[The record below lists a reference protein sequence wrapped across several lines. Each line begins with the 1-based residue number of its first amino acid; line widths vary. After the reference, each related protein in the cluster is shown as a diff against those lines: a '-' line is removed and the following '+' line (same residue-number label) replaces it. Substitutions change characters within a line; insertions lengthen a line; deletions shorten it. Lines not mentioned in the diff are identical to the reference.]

1 MNEESKNN
9 YYAIIPATV
18 RYNKD
23 LKPNEKLLYGEITAL
38 ANSKGFCFASNRYF
52 AELYKVTIHTVSQ
65 WISHLEKLGYVN
77 IELIKDDKKEI
88 KERRIYI
95 SDTPYIQKDTYPYVL
110 KSTYPIYKK
119 VQDNLRDGLP
129 YPYTEQDG
137 KDFISAMLSAD
148 ENETFAFAITVDN
161 IAVGSIGVYRQGN
174 IHRRTAELGYY
185 IAEEYWGKGIMT
197 EAVRKICEYVFGKS
211 DIIRIYAE
219 PFAYNKA
226 SCRVLEKA
234 GFQYEGTLR
243 SNAVKNGKVIDM
255 KMYSLIK
262 EE

>member
-1 MNEESKNN
+1 MNEENKNN

-119 VQDNLRDGLP
+119 VQDNNINIKIDDLFLFIINNSEKISNEF
-129 YPYTEQDG
+129 YSIIKHLEFNYTTD
-137 KDFISAMLSAD
+137 ILSIMKEDKITIRAD
-148 ENETFAFAITVDN
+148 C
-161 IAVGSIGVYRQGN
+161 
-174 IHRRTAELGYY
+174 
-185 IAEEYWGKGIMT
+185 
-197 EAVRKICEYVFGKS
+197 RK
-211 DIIRIYAE
+211 
-219 PFAYNKA
+219 
-226 SCRVLEKA
+226 
-234 GFQYEGTLR
+234 
-243 SNAVKNGKVIDM
+243 
-255 KMYSLIK
+255 IK
-262 EE
+262 EEEFARQVADRVRLSIRQEDAQKRGRMEKLTEKLQNGSYQIDAARIADRMMIDERGWVNGEDKGADR

>member
-52 AELYKVTIHTVSQ
+52 AELYKVNIHTVSQ

-95 SDTPYIQKDTYPYVL
+95 CDTPYIQKDTYPYVL

-119 VQDNLRDGLP
+119 VQDNNINIKIDDLFLFIINNSEKISNEF
-129 YPYTEQDG
+129 YSIIKHLEFNYTTD
-137 KDFISAMLSAD
+137 ILS
-148 ENETFAFAITVDN
+148 
-161 IAVGSIGVYRQGN
+161 
-174 IHRRTAELGYY
+174 
-185 IAEEYWGKGIMT
+185 IMK
-197 EAVRKICEYVFGKS
+197 EDKIQMIKE
-211 DIIRIYAE
+211 IIY
-219 PFAYNKA
+219 
-226 SCRVLEKA
+226 
-234 GFQYEGTLR
+234 TL
-243 SNAVKNGKVIDM
+243 
-255 KMYSLIK
+255 YSLYNTDFKYILPKINRDELINIYIISK
-262 EE
+262 EHNPSDFLNYYKMAIINKYAKNTT

>member
-119 VQDNLRDGLP
+119 VQDNNINIKIDDLFLFIINNSEKISNEFYSIIKHLEFNYTTDILSIMKEDKIDFKYILPKINRDELINIYIISKEHNP
-129 YPYTEQDG
+129 S
-137 KDFISAMLSAD
+137 DFLNYYKM
-148 ENETFAFAITVDN
+148 AIIN
-161 IAVGSIGVYRQGN
+161 
-174 IHRRTAELGYY
+174 
-185 IAEEYWGKGIMT
+185 K
-197 EAVRKICEYVFGKS
+197 
-211 DIIRIYAE
+211 YA
-219 PFAYNKA
+219 
-226 SCRVLEKA
+226 
-234 GFQYEGTLR
+234 
-243 SNAVKNGKVIDM
+243 KNTT
-255 KMYSLIK
+255 
-262 EE
+262 

>member
-119 VQDNLRDGLP
+119 VQDNNINIKIDDLFLFIINNSEKISNEF
-129 YPYTEQDG
+129 YLIINKLEFNYTTD
-137 KDFISAMLSAD
+137 ILS
-148 ENETFAFAITVDN
+148 
-161 IAVGSIGVYRQGN
+161 
-174 IHRRTAELGYY
+174 
-185 IAEEYWGKGIMT
+185 IMQ
-197 EAVRKICEYVFGKS
+197 EDKIQMIKE
-211 DIIRIYAE
+211 IIY
-219 PFAYNKA
+219 
-226 SCRVLEKA
+226 
-234 GFQYEGTLR
+234 TL
-243 SNAVKNGKVIDM
+243 
-255 KMYSLIK
+255 YSLYNTDFKYILPKINRDELINIYIISK
-262 EE
+262 EHNPSDFLNYYKMAIINKYAKNTT

>member
-65 WISHLEKLGYVN
+65 WIRKIKKLGYVN

-119 VQDNLRDGLP
+119 VQDNNINIKIDDLFLFIINNSEKISNEF
-129 YPYTEQDG
+129 YSIIKHLEFNYTTD
-137 KDFISAMLSAD
+137 ILS
-148 ENETFAFAITVDN
+148 
-161 IAVGSIGVYRQGN
+161 
-174 IHRRTAELGYY
+174 
-185 IAEEYWGKGIMT
+185 IMK
-197 EAVRKICEYVFGKS
+197 EDKIQMIKE
-211 DIIRIYAE
+211 IIY
-219 PFAYNKA
+219 
-226 SCRVLEKA
+226 
-234 GFQYEGTLR
+234 TL
-243 SNAVKNGKVIDM
+243 
-255 KMYSLIK
+255 YSLYNTDFKYILPKINRDELINIYIISK
-262 EE
+262 EHNPSDFLNYYKMAIINKYAKNTT

>member
-77 IELIKDDKKEI
+77 IELIKDNKKEI

-95 SDTPYIQKDTYPYVL
+95 CDTPYIQKDTYPYVL

-119 VQDNLRDGLP
+119 VQDNNINIKIDDLFLFIINNSDKISNEFYLIINKLEFN
-129 YPYTEQDG
+129 YTTD
-137 KDFISAMLSAD
+137 ILSIMQ
-148 ENETFAFAITVDN
+148 EN
-161 IAVGSIGVYRQGN
+161 
-174 IHRRTAELGYY
+174 
-185 IAEEYWGKGIMT
+185 
-197 EAVRKICEYVFGKS
+197 KIQMIKE
-211 DIIRIYAE
+211 IIY
-219 PFAYNKA
+219 
-226 SCRVLEKA
+226 
-234 GFQYEGTLR
+234 TL
-243 SNAVKNGKVIDM
+243 
-255 KMYSLIK
+255 YSLYNTDFKYILPKINRDELINIYIISK
-262 EE
+262 EHNPSDFLNYYKMAIINKYAKNTT

>member
-119 VQDNLRDGLP
+119 VQDNNINIKIDDLFLFIINNSEKISNEF
-129 YPYTEQDG
+129 YSIIKHLEFNYTTD
-137 KDFISAMLSAD
+137 ILS
-148 ENETFAFAITVDN
+148 
-161 IAVGSIGVYRQGN
+161 
-174 IHRRTAELGYY
+174 
-185 IAEEYWGKGIMT
+185 IMK
-197 EAVRKICEYVFGKS
+197 EDKIQMIKE
-211 DIIRIYAE
+211 IIY
-219 PFAYNKA
+219 
-226 SCRVLEKA
+226 
-234 GFQYEGTLR
+234 TL
-243 SNAVKNGKVIDM
+243 
-255 KMYSLIK
+255 YSLYNTNFKYILPKINRDELINIYIISK
-262 EE
+262 EHNPSDFLNYYKMAIINKYAKNTT

>member
-119 VQDNLRDGLP
+119 VQDNNINIKIDDLFLFIINNSEKISNEF
-129 YPYTEQDG
+129 YSIINNLEFNYTTD
-137 KDFISAMLSAD
+137 ILS
-148 ENETFAFAITVDN
+148 
-161 IAVGSIGVYRQGN
+161 
-174 IHRRTAELGYY
+174 
-185 IAEEYWGKGIMT
+185 IMK
-197 EAVRKICEYVFGKS
+197 EDKIQMIKE
-211 DIIRIYAE
+211 IIY
-219 PFAYNKA
+219 
-226 SCRVLEKA
+226 
-234 GFQYEGTLR
+234 TL
-243 SNAVKNGKVIDM
+243 
-255 KMYSLIK
+255 YSLYNTDFKYILPKINRDELINIYIISK
-262 EE
+262 EHNPSDFLNYYKMAIINKYAKNTT

>member
-77 IELIKDDKKEI
+77 IELIKDNKKEI

-95 SDTPYIQKDTYPYVL
+95 CDTPYIQKDTYPYVL

-119 VQDNLRDGLP
+119 VQDNNINIKIDDLFLFIINNSDKISNEFYRIINKLKFN
-129 YPYTEQDG
+129 YTTD
-137 KDFISAMLSAD
+137 ILSIMQ
-148 ENETFAFAITVDN
+148 EN
-161 IAVGSIGVYRQGN
+161 
-174 IHRRTAELGYY
+174 
-185 IAEEYWGKGIMT
+185 
-197 EAVRKICEYVFGKS
+197 KIQMIKE
-211 DIIRIYAE
+211 IIY
-219 PFAYNKA
+219 
-226 SCRVLEKA
+226 
-234 GFQYEGTLR
+234 TL
-243 SNAVKNGKVIDM
+243 
-255 KMYSLIK
+255 YSLYNTDFKYILPKINRDELINIYIISK
-262 EE
+262 EHNPSDFLNYYKMAIINKYAKNTT

>member
-119 VQDNLRDGLP
+119 VQDNNINIKIDDLFLFIINNSEKISNEF
-129 YPYTEQDG
+129 YSIIKHLEFNYTTD
-137 KDFISAMLSAD
+137 ILS
-148 ENETFAFAITVDN
+148 
-161 IAVGSIGVYRQGN
+161 
-174 IHRRTAELGYY
+174 
-185 IAEEYWGKGIMT
+185 IMK
-197 EAVRKICEYVFGKS
+197 EDKIQMIKE
-211 DIIRIYAE
+211 IIY
-219 PFAYNKA
+219 
-226 SCRVLEKA
+226 
-234 GFQYEGTLR
+234 TL
-243 SNAVKNGKVIDM
+243 
-255 KMYSLIK
+255 YSLYNTDFKYILPKINREEIINIYIISK
-262 EE
+262 EHNPSDFLNYYKMAIINKYAKNTT

>member
-77 IELIKDDKKEI
+77 IELIKDNKKEI

-95 SDTPYIQKDTYPYVL
+95 CDTPYIQKDTYPYVL

-119 VQDNLRDGLP
+119 VQDNNINIKIDDLFLFIINNSEKISNEF
-129 YPYTEQDG
+129 YSIINHLEFNYTTD
-137 KDFISAMLSAD
+137 ILS
-148 ENETFAFAITVDN
+148 
-161 IAVGSIGVYRQGN
+161 
-174 IHRRTAELGYY
+174 
-185 IAEEYWGKGIMT
+185 IMK
-197 EAVRKICEYVFGKS
+197 EDKIQMIKE
-211 DIIRIYAE
+211 IIY
-219 PFAYNKA
+219 
-226 SCRVLEKA
+226 
-234 GFQYEGTLR
+234 TL
-243 SNAVKNGKVIDM
+243 
-255 KMYSLIK
+255 YSLYNTDFKYILPKINRDELINIYIISK
-262 EE
+262 EHNPSDFLNYYKMAIINKYAKNTI

>member
-38 ANSKGFCFASNRYF
+38 ANSKGFCFAINRYF

-119 VQDNLRDGLP
+119 VQDNNINIKIDDLFLFIINNSEKISNEF
-129 YPYTEQDG
+129 YSIINHLEFNYTTD
-137 KDFISAMLSAD
+137 ILS
-148 ENETFAFAITVDN
+148 
-161 IAVGSIGVYRQGN
+161 
-174 IHRRTAELGYY
+174 
-185 IAEEYWGKGIMT
+185 IMK
-197 EAVRKICEYVFGKS
+197 EDKIQMIKE
-211 DIIRIYAE
+211 IIY
-219 PFAYNKA
+219 
-226 SCRVLEKA
+226 
-234 GFQYEGTLR
+234 TL
-243 SNAVKNGKVIDM
+243 
-255 KMYSLIK
+255 YSLYNTDFKYILPKINRDELINIYIISK
-262 EE
+262 EHNPSDFLNYYKMAIINKYAKNTI

>member
-119 VQDNLRDGLP
+119 VQDNNINIKIDDLFLFIINNSEKISNEF
-129 YPYTEQDG
+129 YSIIKHLEFNYTTD
-137 KDFISAMLSAD
+137 ILSIMQ
-148 ENETFAFAITVDN
+148 EN
-161 IAVGSIGVYRQGN
+161 
-174 IHRRTAELGYY
+174 
-185 IAEEYWGKGIMT
+185 
-197 EAVRKICEYVFGKS
+197 KIQMIKE
-211 DIIRIYAE
+211 IIY
-219 PFAYNKA
+219 
-226 SCRVLEKA
+226 
-234 GFQYEGTLR
+234 TL
-243 SNAVKNGKVIDM
+243 
-255 KMYSLIK
+255 YSLYNSDFKYILSKLDRNELINIYIISK
-262 EE
+262 EHKPSDFLNYYKMAIINKYTKNTA

>member
-1 MNEESKNN
+1 MNEEIKNN

-119 VQDNLRDGLP
+119 VQDNNINIKIDDLFLFIINNSEKISNEF
-129 YPYTEQDG
+129 YSIIKHLEFNYTTD
-137 KDFISAMLSAD
+137 ILS
-148 ENETFAFAITVDN
+148 
-161 IAVGSIGVYRQGN
+161 
-174 IHRRTAELGYY
+174 
-185 IAEEYWGKGIMT
+185 IMK
-197 EAVRKICEYVFGKS
+197 EDKIQMIKE
-211 DIIRIYAE
+211 IIY
-219 PFAYNKA
+219 
-226 SCRVLEKA
+226 
-234 GFQYEGTLR
+234 TL
-243 SNAVKNGKVIDM
+243 
-255 KMYSLIK
+255 YSLYNTNFKYILPKINRDELINIYIISK
-262 EE
+262 EHNPSDFLNYYKMAIINKYAKNTI

>member
-77 IELIKDDKKEI
+77 IELIKDNKKEI

-95 SDTPYIQKDTYPYVL
+95 CDTPYIQKDTYPYVL

-119 VQDNLRDGLP
+119 VQDNNINIKIDDLFLFIINNSDKISNEF
-129 YPYTEQDG
+129 YTIINKLEFNYTTD
-137 KDFISAMLSAD
+137 ILSIMQ
-148 ENETFAFAITVDN
+148 EN
-161 IAVGSIGVYRQGN
+161 
-174 IHRRTAELGYY
+174 
-185 IAEEYWGKGIMT
+185 
-197 EAVRKICEYVFGKS
+197 KI
-211 DIIRIYAE
+211 
-219 PFAYNKA
+219 
-226 SCRVLEKA
+226 
-234 GFQYEGTLR
+234 Q
-243 SNAVKNGKVIDM
+243 M
-255 KMYSLIK
+255 IK
-262 EE
+262 EIIYTLFSLYNSEFKYILQKVERNELINIYIISKEHMPNEFLNYYRMAIINKYTKNTT

>member
-119 VQDNLRDGLP
+119 VQDNNINIKIDDLFLFIINNSEKISNEF
-129 YPYTEQDG
+129 YSIINHLEFNYTTD
-137 KDFISAMLSAD
+137 ILS
-148 ENETFAFAITVDN
+148 
-161 IAVGSIGVYRQGN
+161 
-174 IHRRTAELGYY
+174 
-185 IAEEYWGKGIMT
+185 IMK
-197 EAVRKICEYVFGKS
+197 EDKIQMIKE
-211 DIIRIYAE
+211 IIY
-219 PFAYNKA
+219 
-226 SCRVLEKA
+226 
-234 GFQYEGTLR
+234 TL
-243 SNAVKNGKVIDM
+243 
-255 KMYSLIK
+255 YSLYNTDFKYILPKINRDELINIYIISK
-262 EE
+262 EHNPSDFLNYYKMAIINKYAKNTT

>member
-1 MNEESKNN
+1 MNEEIKNN

-18 RYNKD
+18 RYNVD

-119 VQDNLRDGLP
+119 VQDNNINIKIDDLFLFIINNSDKISNEF
-129 YPYTEQDG
+129 YTIINKLEFNYTTD
-137 KDFISAMLSAD
+137 ILSIMQ
-148 ENETFAFAITVDN
+148 EN
-161 IAVGSIGVYRQGN
+161 
-174 IHRRTAELGYY
+174 
-185 IAEEYWGKGIMT
+185 
-197 EAVRKICEYVFGKS
+197 KIQMIKE
-211 DIIRIYAE
+211 IIY
-219 PFAYNKA
+219 
-226 SCRVLEKA
+226 
-234 GFQYEGTLR
+234 TL
-243 SNAVKNGKVIDM
+243 
-255 KMYSLIK
+255 YSLYNTDFKYILPKINRDELINIYIISK
-262 EE
+262 EHNPSDFLNYYKMAIINKYAKNTT

>member
-77 IELIKDDKKEI
+77 IELIKDNKKEI

-95 SDTPYIQKDTYPYVL
+95 CDTPYIQKDTYPYVL

-119 VQDNLRDGLP
+119 VQDNNINIKIDDLFLFIINNSEKISNEF
-129 YPYTEQDG
+129 YSIINHLEFNYTTD
-137 KDFISAMLSAD
+137 ILSIMQ
-148 ENETFAFAITVDN
+148 EN
-161 IAVGSIGVYRQGN
+161 
-174 IHRRTAELGYY
+174 
-185 IAEEYWGKGIMT
+185 
-197 EAVRKICEYVFGKS
+197 KIQMIKE
-211 DIIRIYAE
+211 IIY
-219 PFAYNKA
+219 
-226 SCRVLEKA
+226 
-234 GFQYEGTLR
+234 TL
-243 SNAVKNGKVIDM
+243 
-255 KMYSLIK
+255 YSLYNSEFKYILQKVERNELINIYIISK
-262 EE
+262 EHMPNEFLNYYRMAIINKYAKNTT